1 MGLGL
6 DLNGPESL
14 DPLAPQYHSHKRTKI
29 IIIITITT
37 TTTTT
42 TTTPTKLNVMNH
54 VKLLAFLSAQ
64 ILVAFKIIITLD
76 YIER

>member
-29 IIIITITT
+29 IIIITTT

-42 TTTPTKLNVMNH
+42 TTTKLNVMNH

>member
-29 IIIITITT
+29 IIITT
-37 TTTTT
+37 TTTTST
-42 TTTPTKLNVMNH
+42 TTTTKLNVMNH

>member
-29 IIIITITT
+29 IIIIITPTT
-37 TTTTT
+37 TT
-42 TTTPTKLNVMNH
+42 TKLNVMNH

>member
-42 TTTPTKLNVMNH
+42 TTKLNVMNH

-64 ILVAFKIIITLD
+64 IPVAFKIIIMLD
-76 YIER
+76 YIEN

>member
-29 IIIITITT
+29 IIIITTT

-42 TTTPTKLNVMNH
+42 TKLNVMNH

>member
-14 DPLAPQYHSHKRTKI
+14 DPLAPQYHSHKRTK
-29 IIIITITT
+29 TT

-42 TTTPTKLNVMNH
+42 TTTKLNVMNH

-64 ILVAFKIIITLD
+64 ILVAFKIIIMLD

>member
-29 IIIITITT
+29 IIIITTT

-42 TTTPTKLNVMNH
+42 TTTKLNVMNH

-76 YIER
+76 YIEK

>member
-14 DPLAPQYHSHKRTKI
+14 DPLASQYHSHKRTKI
-29 IIIITITT
+29 IIIITTT

-42 TTTPTKLNVMNH
+42 TKLNVMNH

>member
-29 IIIITITT
+29 IIIITTT
-37 TTTTT
+37 TTTT
-42 TTTPTKLNVMNH
+42 TKLNVMNH

>member
-14 DPLAPQYHSHKRTKI
+14 DPLAPQYHSHKRTK
-29 IIIITITT
+29 TT

-42 TTTPTKLNVMNH
+42 TTTKLNVMNH

>member
-6 DLNGPESL
+6 VLNGPESL

-29 IIIITITT
+29 IIIIITT
-37 TTTTT
+37 TTTT
-42 TTTPTKLNVMNH
+42 TKLNVMNH

>member
-42 TTTPTKLNVMNH
+42 TTTKLNVMNH